1 MLERPSFPRLGAGTR
16 HHRPLGQTGEG
27 SDWLLA
33 FTGISGIAGM
43 MIPYVPWGLIRAM
56 QRGSIELTSPR
67 GVWIFNCAILP
78 SRLHRTVERKGNM
91 KPDQDLFGKVCGS
104 GGLGKAISNILA
116 ARGANVT
123 IFARRPGP
131 LADAQNEIGG
141 NCVDA
146 NRQEIDAVAVDMADA
161 SAVSDA
167 FRSQP
172 RIADFLYC
180 CAGGN
185 HAENGFFIDLQAT
198 QLDSCMKNNY
208 YSTAY
213 AAKAMLDIW
222 VEDDKKYPGTDVST
236 SDTTGPKPRRIVFA
250 NSAAAFLG
258 LPGSVAYTP
267 AKSAVRAL
275 ADTLRLEVLRHNS
288 ARTTYTIHIAFPAD
302 FISPGFVLEQDT
314 KPDLTK
320 RIQGTNVATFAQLEE
335 KFPSSEKVAQGIVAR
350 VDRGDFIICEDS
362 LAASL
367 LFTNMVGLSPK
378 RGLGIVDSLW
388 SVVMGWFVVPVLR
401 RRWEKMCRED
411 AINRLR

>member
-1 MLERPSFPRLGAGTR
+1 
-16 HHRPLGQTGEG
+16 
-27 SDWLLA
+27 
-33 FTGISGIAGM
+33 
-43 MIPYVPWGLIRAM
+43 
-56 QRGSIELTSPR
+56 
-67 GVWIFNCAILP
+67 
-78 SRLHRTVERKGNM
+78 M
-91 KPDQDLFGKVCGS
+91 KPDQDLFGKTAFVTGGS

-116 ARGANVT
+116 ARGAHVT

-131 LADAQNEIGG
+131 LEDAKNEIVG

-146 NRQEIDAVAVDMADA
+146 DRQEINAVAVNMADA
-161 SAVSDA
+161 SAVAEA
-167 FRSQP
+167 FRVQP

-180 CAGGN
+180 SAGGN
-185 HAENGFFIDLQAT
+185 HAENGFFIDLKAT

-222 VEDDKKYPGTDVST
+222 VESDKKPTGIDMSNNA
-236 SDTTGPKPRRIVFA
+236 TGPKTRKIVFV

-275 ADTLRLEVLRHNS
+275 ADTLRFEVLRHNS
-288 ARTTYTIHIAFPAD
+288 SSTTYTIHIAFPAD

-320 RIQGTNVATFAQLEE
+320 RIQGTNVATFAELEE
-335 KFPSSEKVAQGIVAR
+335 KFPSSQKVAEGIVAR
-350 VDRGDFIICEDS
+350 VDKGDFIICEDS
-362 LAASL
+362 LSASL

-378 RGLGIVDSLW
+378 RGLGIVDSLL

-401 RRWEKMCRED
+401 RRWERMCRED
-411 AINRLR
+411 GSNRSR

>member
-1 MLERPSFPRLGAGTR
+1 MGGISHMIPHVSGTGSVIDAHSPSFGFL
-16 HHRPLGQTGEG
+16 
-27 SDWLLA
+27 
-33 FTGISGIAGM
+33 IA
-43 MIPYVPWGLIRAM
+43 PW
-56 QRGSIELTSPR
+56 QNLTSP
-67 GVWIFNCAILP
+67 ATL
-78 SRLHRTVERKGNM
+78 TVEGPDWKERM
-91 KPDQDLFGKVCGS
+91 KPDQDLLGKTAFVTGGS

-116 ARGANVT
+116 ARGAHVT

-131 LADAQNEIGG
+131 LEDAKNEIIK

-146 NRQEIDAVAVDMADA
+146 SRQEINAVAVDMADA
-161 SAVSDA
+161 SAVSEA

-172 RIADFLYC
+172 RIPDFLYC
-180 CAGGN
+180 SAGGN
-185 HAENGFFIDLQAT
+185 HAENGFFVDLQAT

-213 AAKAMLDIW
+213 AAKAMLDLWI
-222 VEDDKKYPGTDVST
+222 ENDKKPTGIDSPKR
-236 SDTTGPKPRRIVFA
+236 TTGPNIRRIVFV

-275 ADTLRLEVLRHNS
+275 ADTLRFEVLRHNS
-288 ARTTYTIHIAFPAD
+288 SKTTYTIHIAFPAD

-320 RIQGTNVATFAQLEE
+320 RIQGTNVATFAELEE
-335 KFPSSEKVAQGIVAR
+335 KFPSSEKVARGIIAR
-350 VDRGDFIICEDS
+350 VDKGDFIICEDS

-378 RGLGIVDSLW
+378 RGLGIVDSLL

-401 RRWEKMCRED
+401 RRWERMCRED
-411 AINRLR
+411 GSNKQ

>member
-1 MLERPSFPRLGAGTR
+1 
-16 HHRPLGQTGEG
+16 
-27 SDWLLA
+27 
-33 FTGISGIAGM
+33 
-43 MIPYVPWGLIRAM
+43 
-56 QRGSIELTSPR
+56 
-67 GVWIFNCAILP
+67 
-78 SRLHRTVERKGNM
+78 M
-91 KPDQDLFGKVCGS
+91 KLDQDLIGKTAFVTGGS

-116 ARGANVT
+116 ARGAHVT

-131 LADAQNEIGG
+131 LADAKNEIVG

-146 NRQEIDAVAVDMADA
+146 GRQEINAVAVNLADA
-161 SAVSDA
+161 AAVAEA

-180 CAGGN
+180 SAGGN

-198 QLDSCMKNNY
+198 QLDSCMQNNY

-222 VEDDKKYPGTDVST
+222 VEHDQKSAGIDLSHN
-236 SDTTGPKPRRIVFA
+236 TTRPQTRRIVFV

-275 ADTLRLEVLRHNS
+275 ADTLRFEVLRHNS
-288 ARTTYTIHIAFPAD
+288 AQTTYTVHIAFPAD

-320 RIQGTNVATFAQLEE
+320 RIQGTNVATFAELEE
-335 KFPSSEKVAQGIVAR
+335 KFPSSEQVAQGIVAR
-350 VDRGDFIICEDS
+350 VDQGDFIICEDS
-362 LAASL
+362 LSASL
-367 LFTNMVGLSPK
+367 LFTNMIGLSPK
-378 RGLGIVDSLW
+378 RGLGIVDSLL
-388 SVVMGWFVVPVLR
+388 SVAMGWFVVPVLR
-401 RRWEKMCRED
+401 RRWERMCRED
-411 AINRLR
+411 GGHKLR